1 MIRTLRVA
9 LFAALV
15 AAVPAA
21 AQDSTVV
28 VIVRHAEKAVI
39 QGESNPPLSEAG
51 QARAR
56 ALADSLASW
65 NVDAV
70 VTTQYVRT
78 QQTAAPL
85 MAARGL
91 TPVVVSTA
99 AEGGAENHP
108 AQVAA
113 AVRALAAKTVLVVG
127 HSNTVTQIMQ
137 ALGGP
142 AARDLC
148 DGEYSNLYVMVLKPG
163 QAPRVQPRR
172 YGQPDAPTEAD
183 CRRTM

>member
-15 AAVPAA
+15 AAFPAA

-39 QGESNPPLSEAG
+39 QGEANPPLTEAG

-65 NVDAV
+65 NVQAV
-70 VTTQYVRT
+70 VTTQYLRT

-91 TPVVVSTA
+91 TPVVVST
-99 AEGGAENHP
+99 EGAGENHP

-113 AVRALAAKTVLVVG
+113 AVRALAGKTVLVVG

-148 DGEYSNLYVMVLKPG
+148 DGEFSNLYVMVLKPG
-163 QAPRVQPRR
+163 QAPRVQPRHF
-172 YGQPDAPTEAD
+172 GQPDAPGAAN
-183 CRRTM
+183 CRRL